1 MSSLFRRH
9 AVATAACTV
18 LVLAPA
24 SAAPALAVETVA
36 ADETTISLLS
46 FNDFHGALSSDFS
59 GTQFADTV
67 EDYRTAFEAQHGE
80 GSVLLTSAGDL
91 IGGSASVSNVQQD
104 APTIDVMNALGL
116 SALAAGNHEFDRGLD
131 DLQDRVIPR
140 AEFPVLA
147 ANFVDPDTLEPILA
161 SHAIFDV
168 NGVSVAVIG
177 AVPNEL
183 YATTTGAGLQGNT
196 VLDMVEAVNGV
207 AAELEA
213 SGAADVIVA
222 SYHEGAAGAGD
233 LAAEL
238 GKREV
243 FRSMVEDT
251 HPAVDV
257 IFNGHT
263 HQLYQY
269 ETAGDGVARPV
280 LQAGASGSNLAAVE
294 LTVDA
299 AGEVTA
305 VASRLLDR
313 STQDPAEAAAESA
326 VTAEVYAIEQ
336 EAVAVFEDMQ
346 SQVVADLDGSLTT
359 DYQKRL
365 DEGGTWRAGGTRS
378 AETTLGNWVADATKQ
393 TALNAD
399 PEVDLGVVNPG
410 GLRSEILVD
419 AFTGGGTF
427 SPKPADLIGKL
438 TLGELLD
445 VAPFGNSISY
455 FDIPGSSIELALE
468 QNWRDDVRTFT
479 LGWSENLTWTYDES
493 RPQGEKVTGVW
504 IDGEPLEQDAMYT
517 VATQSFLADDTWV
530 ALGDPTAAPDGYTAF
545 ATGREDFV
553 DLGVLDTQAIS
564 DYARL
569 QASAEGAV
577 GPDFA
582 KKGVP
587 VSGAPETVAAGEE
600 IVLTLGDL
608 VIDSDD
614 APAAAE
620 VAVAF
625 EAADGTVTELGAV
638 TVPAGSEEVT
648 LSGIAAPAEAGAGE
662 LRMTV
667 RYADGTET
675 IVRHALEVTAS
686 EAPVEPTEPTDPS
699 VPADPSE
706 PADPTDPTV
715 PADPSEPADPADPSD
730 PTEPAAPVEG
740 DDDGDDRDEE
750 HTVPSTVE
758 TGDASA
764 WWLAGFGALLGAALL
779 RGRKALGLTASSA
792 PAGR

>member
-1 MSSLFRRH
+1 M
-9 AVATAACTV
+9 
-18 LVLAPA
+18 
-24 SAAPALAVETVA
+24 
-36 ADETTISLLS
+36 
-46 FNDFHGALSSDFS
+46 
-59 GTQFADTV
+59 
-67 EDYRTAFEAQHGE
+67 
-80 GSVLLTSAGDL
+80 
-91 IGGSASVSNVQQD
+91 
-104 APTIDVMNALGL
+104 
-116 SALAAGNHEFDRGLD
+116 
-131 DLQDRVIPR
+131 
-140 AEFPVLA
+140 
-147 ANFVDPDTLEPILA
+147 
-161 SHAIFDV
+161 
-168 NGVSVAVIG
+168 
-177 AVPNEL
+177 
-183 YATTTGAGLQGNT
+183 
-196 VLDMVEAVNGV
+196 
-207 AAELEA
+207 
-213 SGAADVIVA
+213 
-222 SYHEGAAGAGD
+222 
-233 LAAEL
+233 
-238 GKREV
+238 
-243 FRSMVEDT
+243 
-251 HPAVDV
+251 
-257 IFNGHT
+257 
-263 HQLYQY
+263 
-269 ETAGDGVARPV
+269 
-280 LQAGASGSNLAAVE
+280 
-294 LTVDA
+294 
-299 AGEVTA
+299 
-305 VASRLLDR
+305 
-313 STQDPAEAAAESA
+313 
-326 VTAEVYAIEQ
+326 
-336 EAVAVFEDMQ
+336 
-346 SQVVADLDGSLTT
+346 
-359 DYQKRL
+359 
-365 DEGGTWRAGGTRS
+365 
-378 AETTLGNWVADATKQ
+378 
-393 TALNAD
+393 
-399 PEVDLGVVNPG
+399 
-410 GLRSEILVD
+410 
-419 AFTGGGTF
+419 
-427 SPKPADLIGKL
+427 
-438 TLGELLD
+438 
-445 VAPFGNSISY
+445 
-455 FDIPGSSIELALE
+455 
-468 QNWRDDVRTFT
+468 RTFT

-625 EAADGTVTELGAV
+625 EAADGTVTELGSV

-686 EAPVEPTEPTDPS
+686 EAPVEPT
-699 VPADPSE
+699 
-706 PADPTDPTV
+706 DPTDPTV

-730 PTEPAAPVEG
+730 PTDPAAPVEG
-740 DDDGDDRDEE
+740 DDDGDRDEE

-779 RGRKALGLTASSA
+779 RGRRALGLTASSA